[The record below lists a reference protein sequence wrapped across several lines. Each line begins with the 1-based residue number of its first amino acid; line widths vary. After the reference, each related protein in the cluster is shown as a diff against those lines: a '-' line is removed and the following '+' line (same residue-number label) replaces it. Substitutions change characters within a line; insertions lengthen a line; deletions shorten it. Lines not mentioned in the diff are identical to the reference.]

1 MLVQLVLNFSDQLV
15 VGPYCPFEL
24 STVRSEHRELL
35 MSQSVLFAF
44 SSCNQDIDEDM
55 SSLNIF
61 NH

>member
-1 MLVQLVLNFSDQLV
+1 MILDKFFWVTYEDFLRFK
-15 VGPYCPFEL
+15 L